1 MFAVLEDEEHAVPLP
16 PHHHLLQ
23 RHDVRVTEAAEELD
37 LTEGRDGESWAN
49 NKGGPAERERVNGV
63 EGEMQDAQ
71 MHSLGVRERGGGET
85 GWGVGGDR

>member
-49 NKGGPAERERVNGV
+49 NKGGPAERERVNGSR
-63 EGEMQDAQ
+63 ERCK
-71 MHSLGVRERGGGET
+71 MHSVGDARGGGET

>member
-63 EGEMQDAQ
+63 GGEMQDAQ
-71 MHSLGVRERGGGET
+71 FRRRQ
-85 GWGVGGDR
+85 GWWGDGVGSRGR

>member
-71 MHSLGVRERGGGET
+71 MHSLGDGRGGGET